1 MPVARSCIAFL
12 VAAAVCTPAF
22 ASTADKP
29 GAGPWSG
36 SAELGGVVTTGNSST
51 SSLDGKFHLGYV
63 RGPWTTDL
71 HLGVL
76 HASAAGTTTANR
88 LFGDLSTRHTLD
100 ADSYVF
106 GNLRGT
112 HDSFSGYRYQTSAA
126 LGLGRQLIHTSSTD
140 LRAEIGPGYR
150 LAQIDGGATQRDAI
164 VRVHGVFSYR
174 FTSKAHFDQ
183 TLTTIAGTDDTELE
197 SVTAL
202 TTDITGA
209 LALKLS
215 YTVLHNTI
223 VPLGRKKTDTFTS
236 VNLVYSF

>member
-1 MPVARSCIAFL
+1 MLLARPCIAL
-12 VAAAVCTPAF
+12 AVAAFLCGPTCAFGAV
-22 ASTADKP
+22 KP
-29 GAGPWSG
+29 GSSPWSG
-36 SAELGGVVTTGNSST
+36 SAELGGVATTGNSST
-51 SSLDGKFHLGYV
+51 SSLDGKFRLGYAS
-63 RGPWTTDL
+63 GPWTTEL

-88 LFGDLSTRHTLD
+88 LFGDLGTRHTLGPD
-100 ADSYVF
+100 AYVS

-126 LGLGRQLIHTSSTD
+126 LGLGRQLIHTRSTD

-150 LAQIDGGATQRDAI
+150 QAQVDGGPTERDAI
-164 VRVHGVFSYR
+164 VRLHGVFSYR

-202 TTDITGA
+202 TTAITGA

-215 YTVLHNTI
+215 YTLLHNTI
-223 VPLGRKKTDTFTS
+223 VPPGSKKTDTFTS
-236 VNLVYSF
+236 VNLVYAF